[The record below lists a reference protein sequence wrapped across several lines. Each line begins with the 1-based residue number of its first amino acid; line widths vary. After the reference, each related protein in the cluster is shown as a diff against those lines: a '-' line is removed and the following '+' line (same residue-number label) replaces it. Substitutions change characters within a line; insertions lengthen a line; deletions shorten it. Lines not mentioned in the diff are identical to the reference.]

1 MTIVS
6 IEHKNSFFGHNF
18 LPMCEDQTYWI
29 LCMLQMEAG
38 FCKTVFSIKAS
49 FGPKKKHGHYAQ
61 SRDMYSMDTM
71 DSSETCTLWTL
82 GTIQRHVHWGLYGQ
96 FRDIHVHY
104 GQSRDMYTMD
114 SPETSLWTVQ
124 RHVYYGQSREMY
136 TIDTMDS
143 PETYTLLTVQRHVHY
158 GHYGQSRDMYTLDA
172 ILIRSGRW
180 RGEKKIMH

>member
-1 MTIVS
+1 
-6 IEHKNSFFGHNF
+6 
-18 LPMCEDQTYWI
+18 
-29 LCMLQMEAG
+29 MLQMEAG
-38 FCKTVFSIKAS
+38 VCKTVFSNILEAS

-71 DSSETCTLWTL
+71 DSSETWTL
-82 GTIQRHVHWGLYGQ
+82 GTIQRHVHCGHYGQ
-96 FRDIHVHY
+96 F
-104 GQSRDMYTMD
+104 RDMYTMD
-114 SPETSLWTVQ
+114 SPETCTLWTVQ
-124 RHVYYGQSREMY
+124 RHTDSPETCTLWTVQRHGQSRDMY
-136 TIDTMDS
+136 TMDTMDR